1 MKVKKYIWLPVAIFL
16 VGIAFYVYYGVTYN
30 SWMVNL
36 PNLLIFVVII
46 VALFFAQRKKEQLRR
61 KREEWGKE

>member
-16 VGIAFYVYYGVTYN
+16 VGMAFYVYDGVTGN

-61 KREEWGKE
+61 KREEWEKE